1 MRLLF
6 AFTKVIVFTEIK
18 AKLPKVRN
26 NLLEQINLQWDHI
39 VSTNTCFQRILMGN
53 RKANKFLISKEYGRH
68 EVLKAHSQF

>member
-6 AFTKVIVFTEIK
+6 AFTKVIVFTETK

-39 VSTNTCFQRILMGN
+39 VSTNTCFQRNRN